1 LASKAEIN
9 VAVRA
14 TGPAPATSDSPEA
27 NLQLSYRQLRL
38 RLTPPFLGW
47 RAARDLQDQISM
59 PINVPYATAVDL
71 LGASEVSERLADL
84 AEQAGRWGVVVRLA
98 VAPELS
104 GHSWESW
111 LGTAVM
117 RGRLQQVLTQP
128 SEVFRLT
135 TADRLRFVRVR
146 VGVQLKALPTPQ
158 PFVSGGVR
166 VSVDETW
173 AGLFEAAWRNAMLRD
188 PLDVSSSAHRLAPD
202 EAVRVLH
209 VVGRPMPTRSGPR
222 IQVAT
227 DGYDSS
233 AAMSKMSSRAGG
245 ELVSAGDLAQPALR
259 LMGRLVVLQ
268 AKPSAEVWSREIARN
283 EVAIL
288 RNLAAE
294 ALTGGVP
301 AVLVLPALPP
311 DLMETVV
318 RHVAGALKQK
328 PRRQP
333 DDLKPWLAAVN
344 RIRKDICA
352 WRPADRQTAGA
363 KDLGESLL
371 ELTWDVSLSWR
382 DTQ

>member
-1 LASKAEIN
+1 
-9 VAVRA
+9 
-14 TGPAPATSDSPEA
+14 
-27 NLQLSYRQLRL
+27 
-38 RLTPPFLGW
+38 
-47 RAARDLQDQISM
+47 M

-259 LMGRLVVLQ
+259 LMGRLVILQ
-268 AKPSAEVWSREIARN
+268 ARPSSEVRGREIARN
-283 EVAIL
+283 EVTIL

-294 ALTGGVP
+294 VLIGGVP
-301 AVLVLPALPP
+301 GVLVLPALPS
-311 DLMETVV
+311 DLMEPAV
-318 RHVAGALKQK
+318 RHLAGALSRE
-328 PRRQP
+328 PRGRP
-333 DDLKPWLAAVN
+333 GDLRPWLAAVN

-352 WRPADRQTAGA
+352 WRPADGQTAGA
-363 KDLGESLL
+363 EDLGESLL
-371 ELTWDVSLSWR
+371 ELAWDVSLSWW